1 MAFMA
6 RSKSADLNLLV
17 HLDALVTHQN
27 ASRAAEALGVTQ
39 PAASAALGR
48 LRRLF
53 NDPLLVREHG
63 KTSVTPRAVEL
74 HRLFRPMLEQWQDLT
89 TARMGFVAS
98 TSTRVFT
105 VYATDYLQYVL
116 FPDLIEGITALA
128 PGIQIEA
135 RPAKLHQGLAMLDSN
150 YVEFVIGYY
159 PDPAAE
165 LRSRFLF
172 DEPMTCVVRNGHP
185 CLGKT
190 WDIDAWLH
198 YPHLDLV
205 AHTRHFGQRLD
216 DTLDELG
223 QRRKIGMTV
232 SSYLAAPFIVARS
245 DMIGNF
251 PVSIASSFAANAG
264 LTVLEAPIPL
274 PQMRISLYWH
284 ERYQGDAAHAWLR
297 HFIGQQRRGVEHA
310 AAGAEL

>member
-1 MAFMA
+1 M
-6 RSKSADLNLLV
+6 NLLV
-17 HLDALVTHQN
+17 HLDALVTWQS

-39 PAASAALGR
+39 PAVSAALGR

-63 KTSVTPRAVEL
+63 ETSVTPRALEL
-74 HRLFRPMLEQWQDLT
+74 HRLFAPMLEQWHDLT
-89 TARMGFVAS
+89 TARTGFVAS

-105 VYATDYLQYVL
+105 VYATDYLQYVML
-116 FPDLIEGITALA
+116 PQLVGGMAALA
-128 PGIQIEA
+128 PGIGIEM
-135 RPAKLHQGLAMLDSN
+135 RPARLHQGLAMLDSN

-172 DEPMTCVVRNGHP
+172 DEQMTCVVRNGHP
-185 CLGKT
+185 CLDEA
-190 WDIDAWLH
+190 WNVEAWLS
-198 YPHLDLV
+198 YAHLDLV

-216 DTLDELG
+216 DTLDEIGL
-223 QRRKIGMTV
+223 RRKIGVTV
-232 SSYLAAPFIVARS
+232 SSYLAAPFVLARS

-251 PVSIASSFAANAG
+251 PVSIASAFAQSAG
-264 LTVLEAPIPL
+264 LTVLAPPIPL

-284 ERYQGDAAHAWLR
+284 ERYQSDVAHAWFR
-297 HFIGQQRRGVEHA
+297 HYIGQQRFGVPTEA
-310 AAGAEL
+310 TMPAGREGETAGD